1 MNNQL
6 LRDLDEL
13 VSRSIITSESA
24 AEISRY
30 YDAKKSSQS
39 GKLTLILAV
48 MGGILLGSGV
58 ILVLAHNWEFIGR
71 GVKTLIA
78 ILPLLTGQ
86 VLCLIALMKHREN
99 RSWMEVSA
107 ILLFFGIAATI
118 SLIAQIYQISGEL
131 GDFLLT
137 WMVLALP
144 IVYITGSSAVSLFI
158 IALATWFVF
167 EKQEYATFG
176 SEMGNRLPYAYFLI
190 LLCLIPKYLT
200 LLRNVGSSKNSFYL
214 HNWFFVLSTMLSLG
228 AFIPSGYNQAVLV
241 SSAYI
246 SLAGIFY
253 LVGKRELF
261 HETRLFLNPFRLVSL
276 PVMVGILCFWTFAEF
291 WTEAAGRPGIGQL
304 LRVSF
309 TYLCLLIVLIYLV
322 VLFKNISKTLKTGID
337 LVTLIPLIFL
347 ACVLLLRQAPFMGI
361 FIFNILILVTGVIY
375 IYRGTSRDH
384 LGYLNLGLIIL
395 ATLALIRFF
404 DTNIPFMWRGLMF
417 IVSGAGFFI
426 LNSMMIR
433 RRKKIIEKSAL

>member
-1 MNNQL
+1 
-6 LRDLDEL
+6 
-13 VSRSIITSESA
+13 
-24 AEISRY
+24 
-30 YDAKKSSQS
+30 
-39 GKLTLILAV
+39 
-48 MGGILLGSGV
+48 
-58 ILVLAHNWEFIGR
+58 
-71 GVKTLIA
+71 
-78 ILPLLTGQ
+78 
-86 VLCLIALMKHREN
+86 
-99 RSWMEVSA
+99 
-107 ILLFFGIAATI
+107 
-118 SLIAQIYQISGEL
+118 
-131 GDFLLT
+131 
-137 WMVLALP
+137 
-144 IVYITGSSAVSLFI
+144 
-158 IALATWFVF
+158 
-167 EKQEYATFG
+167 
-176 SEMGNRLPYAYFLI
+176 PYPYFLI

-426 LNSMMIR
+426 LNSIMIR

>member
-58 ILVLAHNWEFIGR
+58 ILVLAHNWEFINR

-78 ILPLLTGQ
+78 ILPLLVGQ
-86 VLCLIALMKHREN
+86 VLCLLALMKHREN
-99 RSWMEVSA
+99 RSWMEVTA

-118 SLIAQIYQISGEL
+118 SLISQIYQISGEL

-167 EKQEYATFG
+167 EKQEY
-176 SEMGNRLPYAYFLI
+176 EMGNRLPYPYFLI

-214 HNWFFVLSTMLSLG
+214 HNWFFVLSTMLALG
-228 AFIPSGYNQAVLV
+228 AFIPSGYNEFAWVC
-241 SSAYI
+241 SAYI
-246 SLAGIFY
+246 SLAGLFY

-261 HETRLFLNPFRLVSL
+261 NETRLFLNPFRLVSL
-276 PVMVGILCFWTFAEF
+276 PVMVGVLCFWTFAEF
-291 WTEAAGRPGIGQL
+291 WREAAGRPGIGQL
-304 LRVSF
+304 LRESF
-309 TYLCLLIVLIYLV
+309 TYLCLLIVLIYLI
-322 VLFKNISKTLKTGID
+322 VLLKNILRTLKTGID
-337 LVTLIPLIFL
+337 LVTLTPLIFL
-347 ACVLLLRQAPFMGI
+347 VCVLLLRHAPFMGI
-361 FIFNILILVTGVIY
+361 FIFNIWILVTGVIY

-384 LGYLNLGLIIL
+384 LGYLNLGLLIL

-417 IVSGAGFFI
+417 IASGAGFFI